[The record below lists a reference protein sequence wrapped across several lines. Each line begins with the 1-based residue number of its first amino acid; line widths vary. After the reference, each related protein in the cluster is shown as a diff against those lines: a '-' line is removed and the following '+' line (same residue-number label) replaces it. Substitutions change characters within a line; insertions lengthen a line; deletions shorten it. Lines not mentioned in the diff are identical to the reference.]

1 MSAAKPTILL
11 IGATGLVGEAVLRH
25 APYPI
30 SYVARR
36 PAEAGKLHHHMI
48 APPDEWPN
56 LIAQLR
62 PQIVLSALG
71 TTMKIAGS
79 KAAFRA
85 VDHDLVLAAAWAA
98 KAGGARHMISVSSV
112 GAKSSSRNFYLRTKG
127 EVEDQLC
134 AMGFDRVDLL
144 RPGLLMG
151 ERAGPERAGEGLAAK
166 LAPLTDPLM
175 VGPLAAYRSIS
186 GDRVA
191 RAMLKLAMQSE
202 TGHFVHPSHKIHALA
217 D

>member
-1 MSAAKPTILL
+1 MSGAMSTILL
-11 IGATGLVGEAVLRH
+11 IGATGLVGEAVLRQ

-30 SYVARR
+30 SYLARR
-36 PAEAGKLHHHMI
+36 PAVAGKLHHAII
-48 APPDEWPN
+48 APPEEWPER
-56 LIAQLR
+56 IEKLR
-62 PQIVLSALG
+62 PQILLSALG
-71 TTMKIAGS
+71 TTMKTAGS

-85 VDHDLVLAAAWAA
+85 VDHDLVLAAASAA
-98 KAGGARHMISVSSV
+98 KGCGAGRVVAVSSV
-112 GAKSSSRNFYLRTKG
+112 GAKAGSRNFYLRTKG

-166 LAPLTDPLM
+166 LAPVTDRLM
-175 VGPLAAYRSIS
+175 VGPLRSYRSVS

-202 TGHFVHPSHKIHALA
+202 TGHFVHASHKIHALA